1 MSSVI
6 HPHWK
11 TILSLSVLAVAV
23 GNGLLS
29 CLMASYYKNRPVG
42 RLSHSQLRIKQGNA
56 SPEQRF
62 NVFILSLLFTV
73 TNLRLLI
80 LAGLIAVAV
89 NFAFLLLF

>member
-1 MSSVI
+1 MSSFI
-6 HPHWK
+6 HSDWK
-11 TILSLSVLAVAV
+11 TILIFSVLAVAV

-29 CLMASYYKNRPVG
+29 CLMAGYYKNQPVG

-73 TNLRLLI
+73 TNLRLLL
-80 LAGLIAVAV
+80 LAGLIAVAA
-89 NFAFLLLF
+89 NFTFLLLF